1 MADAATAVHCRA
13 RERGGVAGGG
23 AGAAGGG
30 AGDWVSQQDTA
41 DMARVSGVIAAL
53 HARGPR
59 AILVTLGLSGS
70 LHDGDA

>member
-1 MADAATAVHCRA
+1 MRR
-13 RERGGVAGGG
+13 REFIAGLGGVA
-23 AGAAGGG
+23 AWPVVARAQQPAAG
-30 AGDWVSQQDTA
+30 DRVSQQDTA